1 MDRWASDRRLA
12 AILLLAMALVCA
24 AQAYAYGPGL
34 MTWDSI
40 RQYGQALS
48 GEFDDWHPPAM
59 EWLWRQL
66 LPIAHGP
73 APMLAIQLALYWTA
87 FAGLVV
93 WAVRAGRRRLACAF
107 AVAAILPLPVVL
119 MAEIIKDSLMAALL
133 LAASAI
139 LVAIPTRGRSL
150 ARVIALIL
158 IVCAATLRFNALP
171 ACLPLAIAL
180 LPASWRAT
188 RMRFGAALLIGAAV
202 IAAAL
207 PIANRA
213 VGAKPSGVGLSL
225 VIFDLG
231 GITRFSGVDAFPADD
246 DVDDPVAV
254 NRHCYKP
261 ERWDSYSWWVPDP
274 CPLRFDA
281 MDDLFKQS
289 GENPYR
295 YWLGAVL
302 THPIAYAE
310 HRLTHFNI
318 NIRFLVHDEVERPVM
333 GQIPPND
340 WGFRLTPN
348 PLLTWLDRGARWSAH
363 TPLGWPVWWMALAI
377 GLLVIAPGLPSR
389 RLVIPL
395 ALSGLLY
402 GLGYLPASV
411 ACELRYHLWT
421 MLVVLIAALIAA
433 GDMAGG
439 AMPARRRLLIA
450 TAPIV
455 LVTMLCV
462 AWRLA

>member
-1 MDRWASDRRLA
+1 VAFHWTDRRLIA
-12 AILLLAMALVCA
+12 ALLLAMAFVCA
-24 AQAYAYGPGL
+24 GQTYAYAPGL

-48 GEFDDWHPPAM
+48 GDFDDWHPPAM
-59 EWLWRQL
+59 EWLWRRL
-66 LPIAHGP
+66 LPVAHGP
-73 APMLAIQLALYWTA
+73 APMLAIQLGLYWAA

-93 WAVRAGRRRLACAF
+93 WAVRAGRRRLAIAL
-107 AVAAILPLPVVL
+107 AIASVLPLSVVL

-139 LVAIPTRGRSL
+139 LVAIPTRGRPVARIVAL
-150 ARVIALIL
+150 AL

-207 PIANRA
+207 PLANRA

-274 CPLRFDA
+274 CPLGFDA
-281 MDDLFKQS
+281 MDDVFKQS

-295 YWLGAVL
+295 HWLGAVL
-302 THPIAYAE
+302 AHPVAYTE

-318 NIRFLVHDEVERPVM
+318 NIRFLVHDEVERPVRE
-333 GQIPPND
+333 QIPPND
-340 WGFRLTPN
+340 WGFHLTPS
-348 PLLTWLDRGARWSAH
+348 PLLAWFDRAARWSAH

-377 GLLVIAPGLPSR
+377 GLLVVAPGLPSR
-389 RLVIPL
+389 RLVTPL

-421 MLVVLIAALIAA
+421 MLAVLIAALIAGA
-433 GDMAGG
+433 DMGQG
-439 AMPARRRLLIA
+439 AWPSRQRLLAA
-450 TAPIV
+450 TTPLM
-455 LVTMLCV
+455 LVTILCV
-462 AWRLA
+462 IWRLT

>member
-1 MDRWASDRRLA
+1 MDRWMNDRRLA
-12 AILLLAMALVCA
+12 AVLLLAMAFVCA
-24 AQAYAYGPGL
+24 AQAYAYAPGL

-48 GEFDDWHPPAM
+48 GDFDDWHPPAM
-59 EWLWRQL
+59 EWLWRRL
-66 LPIAHGP
+66 LPVAHGP
-73 APMLAIQLALYWTA
+73 APMLAIQLGLYWTA

-93 WAVRAGRRRLACAF
+93 WAVRAGRRRLAVAF
-107 AVAAILPLPVVL
+107 AVASALPLPVVL
-119 MAEIIKDSLMAALL
+119 MAEIIKDSLMAGLL

-139 LVAIPTRGRSL
+139 LVALPTRGRPV
-150 ARVIALIL
+150 ARVIALLL

-188 RMRFGAALLIGAAV
+188 RIRFGAALLICAAV

-207 PIANRA
+207 PLANRA

-231 GITRFSGVDAFPADD
+231 GITRYSGTDVFPALD

-254 NRHCYKP
+254 NRRCYKS
-261 ERWDSYSWWVPDP
+261 ERWDPYSWWVAAP
-274 CPLRFDA
+274 CPIGFDNVGDA
-281 MDDLFKQS
+281 FTDT
-289 GENPYR
+289 GESPYR
-295 YWLGAVL
+295 HWLGAVL
-302 THPIAYAE
+302 AHPIAYAE
-310 HRLTHFNI
+310 HRFAHFNI

-333 GQIPPND
+333 AQIPPND
-340 WGFRLTPN
+340 WGFRLAPN

-363 TPLGWPVWWMALAI
+363 APLGWPVWWMALAL
-377 GLLVIAPGLPSR
+377 GLLVVAPGLPSR

-395 ALSGLLY
+395 TLSGLLY

-421 MLVVLIAALIAA
+421 MLAVLIAALIAG

-439 AMPARRRLLIA
+439 TWPSRNRLLVAIA
-450 TAPIV
+450 PVAIV
-455 LVTMLCV
+455 TILCV
-462 AWRLA
+462 AWRLT

>member
-1 MDRWASDRRLA
+1 MHRWLSDPRVA
-12 AILLLAMALVCA
+12 AVLLLAMALVCA
-24 AQAYAYGPGL
+24 CQAYAYAPGL

-48 GEFDDWHPPAM
+48 GDFDDWHPPAM
-59 EWLWRQL
+59 EWLWRRL
-66 LPIAHGP
+66 LPMSHGP
-73 APMLAIQLALYWTA
+73 APMLAIQLGLYGAA

-93 WAVRAGRRRLACAF
+93 WAVRAGRRRLGIAF
-107 AVAAILPLPVVL
+107 AIAAILPLPIVL

-133 LAASAI
+133 LASGAI
-139 LVAIPTRGRSL
+139 LVAIPTRGRAV
-150 ARVIALIL
+150 ARIAALVL

-180 LPASWRAT
+180 LPATWRAT
-188 RMRFGAALLIGAAV
+188 RVRFGAALLVFAAV

-207 PIANRA
+207 PLANRA

-231 GITRFSGVDAFPADD
+231 GITRFSNTDVFPALN

-254 NRHCYKP
+254 NRRCYKP
-261 ERWDSYSWWVPDP
+261 ERWDPYSWWVADP
-274 CPLRFDA
+274 CPIGFDNVG
-281 MDDLFKQS
+281 DTFKDS

-295 YWLGAVL
+295 HWLGAVL
-302 THPIAYAE
+302 AHPIAYAE
-310 HRLTHFNI
+310 HRLAHFNI
-318 NIRFLVHDEVERPVM
+318 NIRFLVHDEVERPVRD
-333 GQIPPND
+333 QIPPND
-340 WGFRLTPN
+340 WGFHLTSN
-348 PLLTWLDRGARWSAH
+348 PLLTWFDRAARWSAH
-363 TPLGWPVWWMALAI
+363 TPLGWPVWWMALAF

-389 RLVIPL
+389 RLIIPL

-421 MLVVLIAALIAA
+421 MLAALIAALIAGA
-433 GDMAGG
+433 DMGQG
-439 AMPARRRLLIA
+439 AWPSRKRLLA
-450 TAPIV
+450 AAAPIM
-455 LVTMLCV
+455 LVTILCV
-462 AWRLA
+462 IWRLT

>member
-1 MDRWASDRRLA
+1 MLFRRADHRLI
-12 AILLLAMALVCA
+12 AILLLALALVCA
-24 AQAYAYGPGL
+24 VQAYAYAPGL

-48 GEFDDWHPPAM
+48 GDFDDWHPPAM
-59 EWLWRQL
+59 EWLWRRL
-66 LPIAHGP
+66 LPVAHGP
-73 APMLAIQLALYWTA
+73 APMFAIQLALYWGA
-87 FAGLVV
+87 FVGFVL
-93 WAVRAGRRRLACAF
+93 WAVRSGRRGLAIAF
-107 AVAAILPLPVVL
+107 ALAAMLPLSVVL
-119 MAEIIKDSLMAALL
+119 MAEIIKDSLMAGLL

-139 LVAIPTRGRSL
+139 LVAPPIRGHPV
-150 ARVIALIL
+150 ARIVALLL

-188 RMRFGAALLIGAAV
+188 RVRFGAAILLAAAV

-207 PIANRA
+207 PLANRA
-213 VGAKPSGVGLSL
+213 LGAKPSGVGLSL

-231 GITRFSGVDAFPADD
+231 GITRFSGTDAFPADD

-261 ERWDSYSWWVPDP
+261 ERWDSYSWWVADP
-274 CPLRFDA
+274 CALGFDG
-281 MDDLFKQS
+281 MDDVFKQS

-295 YWLGAVL
+295 HWLGAVL
-302 THPIAYAE
+302 AHPVAYAE

-333 GQIPPND
+333 NQIPPND

-348 PLLTWLDRGARWSAH
+348 PALTWFDRLARWSAH
-363 TPLGWPVWWMALAI
+363 TPLGWPVCWMALAL
-377 GLLVIAPGLPSR
+377 GLLMVAPGLPSR

-402 GLGYLPASV
+402 ALGYFPASV

-421 MLVVLIAALIAA
+421 MLAILLAALIAGA
-433 GDMAGG
+433 DMAGG
-439 AMPARRRLLIA
+439 AMPGRRRLLVA
-450 TAPIV
+450 AAPV
-455 LVTMLCV
+455 LLVTILCV
-462 AWRLA
+462 AWRLT